1 VEVEYETMEGWMCS
15 LDDARTFEELPKQAQ
30 RYITRIEELVGCPVS
45 WIGTGPGRHQM
56 ITKGFEKR

>member
-1 VEVEYETMEGWMCS
+1 M
-15 LDDARTFEELPKQAQ
+15 DDARTFEELPKQAQ